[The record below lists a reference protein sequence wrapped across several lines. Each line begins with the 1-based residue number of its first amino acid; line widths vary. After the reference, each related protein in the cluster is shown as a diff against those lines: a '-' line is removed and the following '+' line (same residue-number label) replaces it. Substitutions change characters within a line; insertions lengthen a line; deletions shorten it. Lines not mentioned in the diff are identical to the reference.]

1 MGKEVNYVIQ
11 KDCNKTMK
19 NQLLSRSFVSKRVVS
34 NLWMSQYYD
43 IYEYSNLN
51 VLSSIINSKYFEKIA
66 KGESL
71 SIQNYW
77 FYIKST
83 SVGIQSHYL

>member
-11 KDCNKTMK
+11 KDCNKTMN

-77 FYIKST
+77 SYIKSI
-83 SVGIQSHYL
+83 SVGVQSHYL